1 MDVRK
6 IAREIV
12 EGSVV
17 LLKNEE
23 ELLPLRLALRL
34 RSLAGH
40 SWRPSCPETAPARR
54 KQGIQ
59 PIFWKSASGG
69 KSVRSPL

>member
-1 MDVRK
+1 MRGDCGEARRAGIPFKRLRLYGVRKQNRDCGLAVQGKSGRVKQDKEDAMDVRK

-23 ELLPLRLALRL
+23 ELLP
-34 RSLAGH
+34 
-40 SWRPSCPETAPARR
+40 
-54 KQGIQ
+54 
-59 PIFWKSASGG
+59 
-69 KSVRSPL
+69 